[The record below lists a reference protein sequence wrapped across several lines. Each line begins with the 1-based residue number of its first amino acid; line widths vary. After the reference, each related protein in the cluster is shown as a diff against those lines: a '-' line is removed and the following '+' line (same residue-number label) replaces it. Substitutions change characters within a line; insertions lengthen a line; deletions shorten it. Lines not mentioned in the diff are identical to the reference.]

1 MKQSSKKSTTK
12 KENEEMLLVDPSN
25 INNQEVGYG
34 GDWINIKTSTVVKL
48 NDLLVVQHDGSPIT
62 LMVEIKADFNTIPTE
77 YHEVFLNV
85 MSSRYLGKVNFGDN
99 PFSQCKPVQKRK
111 WYQFWKSK
119 YFVGV

>member
-1 MKQSSKKSTTK
+1 MKQSSKRHATK
-12 KENEEMLLVDPSN
+12 KENEEMLLVDPNN
-25 INNQEVGYG
+25 IDNQEVGYG

-48 NDLLVVQHDGSPIT
+48 NDLLVVQHDGNPVT
-62 LMVEIKADFNTIPTE
+62 LIVEIKADFNTIPVE

-85 MSSRYLGKVNFGDN
+85 MSSRYLGKVNFGNN

-119 YFVGV
+119 YFVG

>member
-12 KENEEMLLVDPSN
+12 KENEEMLIVDPSN

-119 YFVGV
+119 YFVG

>member
-1 MKQSSKKSTTK
+1 
-12 KENEEMLLVDPSN
+12 MLLVDPNN
-25 INNQEVGYG
+25 IDNQEVGYG

-48 NDLLVVQHDGSPIT
+48 NDLLVVQHDGNPVT
-62 LMVEIKADFNTIPTE
+62 LIVEIKADFNTIPVE

-85 MSSRYLGKVNFGDN
+85 MSSRYLGKVNFGNN

-119 YFVGV
+119 YFVG